1 MRLFYFCMSLFLIGS
16 GSLQS
21 GWLERKAEGWAW
33 YEDLEKPTNE
43 IPQTHTTKQKEDL
56 PIVPPPPTFAEEAAA
71 VRKNLEEK
79 LAHAVLVPN
88 EENVAAY
95 MLEQKKWI
103 DQSAD
108 FSRIWAKV
116 LLQQP
121 NMDATLEYPVS
132 QYGIQVQKQ
141 IEQDSKTRLIHTLIK
156 DHGLFFFY
164 KGQSK
169 VSQAFSMVV
178 KEFAMKYGWEVM
190 AISSDGTLI
199 DGFSNNQPDNGIV
212 SHFSIETFP
221 SLFIVN
227 PINKEVTPIA
237 FGLAS
242 VDQIENN
249 IALQFNE
256 LMEQP

>member
-1 MRLFYFCMSLFLIGS
+1 MRIFSFRIFLFLIGHF
-16 GSLQS
+16 SLQA

-33 YEDLEKPTNE
+33 YEDVEKPEEIHQTITN
-43 IPQTHTTKQKEDL
+43 PKEDVII
-56 PIVPPPPTFAEEAAA
+56 PPPPPTFAEEATA
-71 VRKNLEEK
+71 VKKNLEEK

-95 MLEQKKWI
+95 MQEQKKWI

-108 FSRIWAKV
+108 FSRTWAKV

-121 NMDATLEYPVS
+121 YMDATLAYPVS

-141 IEQDSKTRLIHTLIK
+141 IEQDNKTRLIHMLIK

-178 KEFAMKYGWEVM
+178 KEFAMKYGWEVI

-199 DGFSNNQPDNGIV
+199 EGFVNNQIDNGIV
-212 SHFSIETFP
+212 GHFSIETFP

-227 PINKEVTPIA
+227 PRNKEVTPIA
-237 FGLAS
+237 FGLVS

-249 IALQFNE
+249 IVLQFKE
-256 LMEQP
+256 LKEKQ

>member
-1 MRLFYFCMSLFLIGS
+1 MRKLSFCISLFLIGHF
-16 GSLQS
+16 SLQA

-33 YEDLEKPTNE
+33 YEDVEKPEENPCTIT
-43 IPQTHTTKQKEDL
+43 IPKDDL
-56 PIVPPPPTFAEEAAA
+56 PIPTSPTFTEEAAA
-71 VRKNLEEK
+71 IRRNLEEK

-95 MLEQKKWI
+95 MQEQKKWI
-103 DQSAD
+103 DQSAV
-108 FSRIWAKV
+108 FSSTWAKV

-121 NMDATLEYPVS
+121 NMDATLAYPVS

-141 IEQDSKTRLIHTLIK
+141 IEQDIKTRLIHTLIK

-178 KEFAMKYGWEVM
+178 KEFVTKYGWEVI

-199 DGFSNNQPDNGIV
+199 DGFANNQIDNGITG
-212 SHFSIETFP
+212 HFSIETFP

-227 PINKEVTPIA
+227 PRNKEVTPIA
-237 FGLAS
+237 FGLVS

-256 LMEQP
+256 LKEQQ

>member
-1 MRLFYFCMSLFLIGS
+1 MRRLSFCISLFLLGNF
-16 GSLQS
+16 SLEA

-33 YEDLEKPTNE
+33 YEDLEKPDETLRTITN
-43 IPQTHTTKQKEDL
+43 PKEDL
-56 PIVPPPPTFAEEAAA
+56 PIPTPSPTFADEVAA

-79 LAHAVLVPN
+79 LAHAVLLPN

-95 MLEQKKWI
+95 MQEQKKWI

-108 FSRIWAKV
+108 FSRTWAKV

-141 IEQDSKTRLIHTLIK
+141 IEHDNKTRLIHTLIE

-178 KEFAMKYGWEVM
+178 KEFAMKYGWEVV

-199 DGFSNNQPDNGIV
+199 EGFANNQPDNGIV
-212 SHFSIETFP
+212 RHFSIETFP

-227 PINKEVTPIA
+227 PRNKEVTPIA
-237 FGLAS
+237 FGLVS

-249 IALQFNE
+249 IVLQFKE
-256 LMEQP
+256 LKEKQ